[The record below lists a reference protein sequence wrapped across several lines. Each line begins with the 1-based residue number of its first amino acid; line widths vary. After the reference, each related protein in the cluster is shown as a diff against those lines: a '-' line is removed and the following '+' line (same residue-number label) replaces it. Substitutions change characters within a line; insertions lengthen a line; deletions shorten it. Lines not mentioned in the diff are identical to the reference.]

1 MDTLNTVYSGVANA
15 SMRAL
20 LFSIVLFFAAG
31 GQADEVQIKR
41 EQYLA
46 TVHKKVARIAP
57 KSRDKRE
64 VTVAVDI
71 ESSGHLSALRI
82 EKSSGDPA
90 VDESALRAVVAAS
103 PFGALPAELRPRIT
117 GVQVRFYT
125 DHSAK

>member
-1 MDTLNTVYSGVANA
+1 
-15 SMRAL
+15 MRAL
-20 LFSIVLFFAAG
+20 LISIALFLATERQPA
-31 GQADEVQIKR
+31 EVQIKT

-46 TVHKKVARIAP
+46 AVHKKVARIAP
-57 KSRDKRE
+57 KSREKRE